1 MRNILVRNILVTGGS
16 RGLGLATASRLAEAG
31 FSVIAV
37 ARKPS
42 DALQAQMALCG
53 GTAGRLSFRACDLSD
68 TDRLGTFVSDVTAE
82 FGHLYGVVNN
92 AGIGTSGILAT
103 MPNAQIDALI
113 RLNVVS
119 PITLTKYAV
128 RSMMVG
134 GAGRIVN
141 ISSIVGVTGYGGL
154 SVYAASKA
162 ALGGFTRSLARE
174 LGPLGITVN
183 TVSPGFIATEMTGE
197 MTEPQIRKIASRSAL
212 KRMADASDVA
222 GAVAF
227 FVSDAARNITGTTL
241 TVDAGN
247 TA

>member
-1 MRNILVRNILVTGGS
+1 MRNIVVTGGS

-31 FSVIAV
+31 FSVISV
-37 ARKPS
+37 ARRSS
-42 DALQAQMALCG
+42 DALEAQIASSAG
-53 GTAGRLSFRACDLSD
+53 GAGRLSFSAYDLAD
-68 TDRLGTFVSDVTAE
+68 TDGLGGLVAKVTGE
-82 FGHLYGVVNN
+82 FGHLYGIVNN

-103 MPNAQIDALI
+103 MPNAQIEALI

-119 PITLTKYAV
+119 VIMLTKYAV
-128 RSMMVG
+128 RSMMLG
-134 GAGRIVN
+134 SAGRIVN
-141 ISSIVGVTGYGGL
+141 ISSIVSATGYSGL
-154 SVYAASKA
+154 SVYSASKA

-183 TVSPGFIATEMTGE
+183 TVAPGFINTEMTGE
-197 MTEPQIRKIASRSAL
+197 MTAPQIKKIASRSAL
-212 KRMADASDVA
+212 KRMAEASDVA

-227 FVSDAARNITGTTL
+227 LVGDSARNITGTTL

>member
-1 MRNILVRNILVTGGS
+1 MRNILLTGGS
-16 RGLGLATASRLAEAG
+16 RGLGLATATRLADAG
-31 FSVIAV
+31 FRVIAV
-37 ARKPS
+37 ARKTS
-42 DALQAQMALCG
+42 EALEAQIAACAG
-53 GTAGRLSFRACDLSD
+53 NAGRLSFCAYDLSD
-68 TDRLGTFVSDVTAE
+68 TDKLGGLIAKVTDE
-82 FGHLYGVVNN
+82 SGHLYGIVNN

-103 MPNAQIDALI
+103 MPNAQIEALI

-119 PITLTKYAV
+119 VIMLTKYAV

-134 GAGRIVN
+134 GAGRVIN
-141 ISSIVGVTGYGGL
+141 ISSIVSVTGYSGL
-154 SVYAASKA
+154 SVYSASKA

-183 TVSPGFIATEMTGE
+183 TVAPGFIATEMTGE
-197 MTEPQIRKIASRSAL
+197 MTAAQTRKIASRSAL

-227 FVSDAARNITGTTL
+227 LMGDGARNITGTTL